1 MVVSSCGATSRR
13 RKRDLHDDIF
23 SLDIVGFVRCQLTNT
38 QLELLPWSL
47 VLRPRNSL
55 LFNLDDEISPLDLP
69 TLHFK
74 TPFVLEIVSASH
86 SVTKADLVD
95 RHTWNSNTLA
105 ES

>member
-1 MVVSSCGATSRR
+1 MVLLVDAEN
-13 RKRDLHDDIF
+13 DDIF
-23 SLDIVGFVRCQLTNT
+23 SLDIVVAAGQLTNT

-74 TPFVLEIVSASH
+74 TPFVLEMKIVSASH

-95 RHTWNSNTLA
+95 IADMLGIRTPL
-105 ES
+105 

>member
-38 QLELLPWSL
+38 QLLPWSL
-47 VLRPRNSL
+47 VLRPRSSL

-86 SVTKADLVD
+86 SVTKANRVD
-95 RHTWNSNTLA
+95 TADMLGIRTPL
-105 ES
+105 